1 MTNAIMTK
9 TAQIRWYKLTA
20 LLAVTVLMAS
30 AAMAQRTVNIVAY
43 DDATREVS
51 LAFGGTSGVAE
62 NVYLAYGSV
71 DCGGHFRK
79 WPSRVNIGT
88 IATGAAAMTY
98 TLPAEITTGVYYRF
112 FVGDSPYDAELEYI
126 QGDGKSW
133 INTQFVPSS
142 ANRVETKVYLDDK
155 GNGTSRYETIYCA
168 RSEDMTSSFMGIMID
183 GNLRIDR
190 KDSLGQQS
198 NILPVPTLTCYTLSI
213 DYSKSSGAVT
223 TNLLAASDLIADSAD
238 AYTAGGKLTLFTSH
252 KHAYTVPDDMV
263 SAFPFKGRMYWFKL
277 TNTVTGNLDLDII
290 PVIVGGSPCM
300 YDRVSGNVL
309 PRKGKAGGAFI
320 AGRELSAAV
329 ASSQTCRFGTLSAEV
344 NYSTGDVTLSFPQLD
359 ADADVWAVYSTDT
372 MQRSRMSPQ
381 AQRARH
387 FT

>member
-1 MTNAIMTK
+1 MTK

-62 NVYLAYGSV
+62 NVYLAYGPV

-142 ANRVETKVYLDDK
+142 TNRVETKVYLDDK

-198 NILPVPTLTCYTLSI
+198 NPLPVPTLTCYTLSI
-213 DYSKSSGAVT
+213 DYSVSSGAVT
-223 TNLLAASDLIADSAD
+223 TNLIAACDLSADSAA
-238 AYTAGGKLTLFTSH
+238 AYTAGGTLTLFTSH
-252 KHAYTVPDDMV
+252 KHAYTEIGR
-263 SAFPFKGRMYWFKL
+263 AF
-277 TNTVTGNLDLDII
+277 V
-290 PVIVGGSPCM
+290 
-300 YDRVSGNVL
+300 
-309 PRKGKAGGAFI
+309 
-320 AGRELSAAV
+320 
-329 ASSQTCRFGTLSAEV
+329 
-344 NYSTGDVTLSFPQLD
+344 
-359 ADADVWAVYSTDT
+359 
-372 MQRSRMSPQ
+372 
-381 AQRARH
+381 
-387 FT
+387 

>member
-1 MTNAIMTK
+1 MTNAKMTK
-9 TAQIRWYKLTA
+9 GAYIVSHFLVRVQAA
-20 LLAVTVLMAS
+20 LLAVAVLMAS

-79 WPSRVNIGT
+79 WPSYVNIGT
-88 IATGAAAMTY
+88 IATDAAAMTY
-98 TLPAEITTGVYYRF
+98 TLPSEITTGVYYRF

-155 GNGTSRYETIYCA
+155 GNGTSRYETFYCA
-168 RSEDMTSSFMGIMID
+168 RSEDMTSSFMGIMTN

-213 DYSKSSGAVT
+213 DYSKSSMESVKASRR
-223 TNLLAASDLIADSAD
+223 AAE
-238 AYTAGGKLTLFTSH
+238 
-252 KHAYTVPDDMV
+252 
-263 SAFPFKGRMYWFKL
+263 
-277 TNTVTGNLDLDII
+277 
-290 PVIVGGSPCM
+290 
-300 YDRVSGNVL
+300 RVKSLG
-309 PRKGKAGGAFI
+309 FI
-320 AGRELSAAV
+320 
-329 ASSQTCRFGTLSAEV
+329 
-344 NYSTGDVTLSFPQLD
+344 
-359 ADADVWAVYSTDT
+359 
-372 MQRSRMSPQ
+372 
-381 AQRARH
+381 RH
-387 FT
+387 QHFFRQQI